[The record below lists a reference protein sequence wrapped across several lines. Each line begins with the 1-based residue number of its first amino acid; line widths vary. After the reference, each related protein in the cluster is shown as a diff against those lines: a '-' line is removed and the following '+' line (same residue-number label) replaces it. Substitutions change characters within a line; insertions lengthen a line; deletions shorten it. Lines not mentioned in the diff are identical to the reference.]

1 MSNGNPAWVTSYT
14 QTNGAN
20 PALSFVIKFLNVA
33 DIKTWRTRI
42 ALINKDLGVQ
52 PSTEFNIVACKATVT

>member
-1 MSNGNPAWVTSYT
+1 MANGSPAWVMSYT

-20 PALSFVIKFLNVA
+20 PTLSFAIQFLNVA

-42 ALINKDLGVQ
+42 TLINKDFAVQ
-52 PSTEFNIVACKATVT
+52 PSTEFKIVACKAAVT